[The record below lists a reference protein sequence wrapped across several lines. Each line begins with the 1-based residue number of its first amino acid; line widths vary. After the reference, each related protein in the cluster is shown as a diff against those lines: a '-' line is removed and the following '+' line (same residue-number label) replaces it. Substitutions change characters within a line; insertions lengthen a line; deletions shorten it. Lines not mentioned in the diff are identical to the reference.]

1 MCVRDKEGKNI
12 RIYGKEKEGRKKK
25 TGRKGKKE
33 ARRNGWRNE
42 RKGGK
47 RKMLKGGKKEKKGKG
62 GRK

>member
-12 RIYGKEKEGRKKK
+12 KIYGKEEGRKKK

>member
-12 RIYGKEKEGRKKK
+12 RIYGKEKEARKKR
-25 TGRKGKKE
+25 TGKKGKKE

-47 RKMLKGGKKEKKGKG
+47 RKMLKGGKK
-62 GRK
+62 